1 MTIVQFIHQHT
12 RIRENQISA
21 ALKLIS
27 EGATTPFIA
36 RYRKE
41 ATGGLDE
48 VQIGDVRD
56 ESQRYEQITK
66 RQETI
71 IKAIEEQD
79 QLTQDL
85 KLQIQS
91 TFDLN
96 LLEDL
101 YLPYKKK
108 RQTRAEKAR
117 KRGLEGLAK
126 ILMAQNNQDI
136 VLAAERFV
144 KGEVKNADA
153 ALQGA
158 RDIISEWVNENTT
171 LRSKIRSMYKDFGVL
186 QSKVVGTKK
195 EEADKY
201 SDYFDFKQS
210 LKKVP
215 SYRFLAIHRAADEGL
230 LRAKVLVDEER
241 VYDLCDRF
249 FVKGNNEA
257 SDQVR
262 EAYKDAFKRLIHPS
276 MENEA
281 LTEKKND
288 ADISAIN
295 VFADNLRQLLLSAP
309 LGKKRILAIDP
320 GFRTGCKVVC
330 LDESGDILTNET
342 IFPHAPQK
350 EMDRAKSKIFQLVQA
365 YKVDAIAIGNG
376 TASRETEYMIKRVHF
391 DRDISVFV
399 VSEDGA
405 SIYSASKIGREE
417 FPQYDVTVRGAVSI
431 GRRLMDPLAE
441 LVKIDPK
448 SIGVGQYQHEVNQQ
462 LLKDSLDEVVISC
475 VNQVGV
481 NVNTASSYLL
491 AYVSGLG
498 PALAQGIVKWRK
510 EKGPFT
516 ARSELKKVPR
526 LGDKAFEQCAGFLR
540 ILNGKNILDNSAVHP
555 ESYAVV
561 KKMAKQV
568 GQELGDFVGNRE
580 LLEGLKKSDFPYVD
594 EFLFNDLITELKK
607 PGRDPRQKIKVLE
620 FDSTVKRIEDLSVGK
635 TLNGIVTNVT
645 DFGAFVNIG
654 IKQNGLIH
662 KSQLADSYVEHPSDH
677 IKLHE
682 HVTVEVIQ
690 IDVARNRIGLKRL
703 A

>member
-1 MTIVQFIHQHT
+1 MGAAQFISNQLG
-12 RIRENQISA
+12 IREHQVNSV
-21 ALKLIS
+21 LKLIAD
-27 EGATTPFIA
+27 GATIPFIA

-41 ATGGLDE
+41 VTGGLDE
-48 VQIGDVRD
+48 VQIGDIRD
-56 ESQRYEQITK
+56 KNEQFEQTIK

-71 IKAIEEQD
+71 LKAIEEQGKLSD
-79 QLTQDL
+79 EL
-85 KLQIQS
+85 KQQIET
-91 TFDLN
+91 TFDQN
-96 LLEDL
+96 VLEDL

-117 KRGLEGLAK
+117 KNGLEGLAK
-126 ILMAQNNQDI
+126 IIMAQNNQDI
-136 VLAAERFV
+136 VGAAQRFV
-144 KGEVKNADA
+144 KGEVKSADD

-158 RDIISEWVNENTT
+158 RDIIAEWINENTA
-171 LRSKIRSMYKDFGVL
+171 LRAKIRHMYHEFGTL

-195 EEADKY
+195 EEASKY
-201 SDYFDFKQS
+201 KDYFDFKQS
-210 LKKVP
+210 LKKCP
-215 SYRFLAIHRAADEGL
+215 SYRFLAIHRATDEGL
-230 LRAKVLVDEER
+230 LRSKVMVDEDR
-241 VYDLCDRF
+241 VFNLCDRF

-257 SDQVR
+257 SDHVV
-262 EAYKDAFKRLIHPS
+262 EAYQDAFKRLIHPS

-281 LTEKKND
+281 LSEKKKE
-288 ADISAIN
+288 ADLAAIK
-295 VFADNLRQLLLSAP
+295 VFADNLRQLLLAPP

-320 GFRTGCKVVC
+320 GYRTGCKVVC
-330 LDESGDILTNET
+330 IDESGDLLTNET
-342 IFPHAPQK
+342 IYPHPPQK
-350 EMDRAKSKIFQLVQA
+350 ETSRAKSKIAQLVQA
-365 YKVDAIAIGNG
+365 YAIDAIAIGNG
-376 TASRETEYMIKRVHF
+376 TASRETEFMVKRIHF
-391 DRDISVFV
+391 DRDVQVFV

-405 SIYSASKIGREE
+405 SVYSASKIGREE

-462 LLKDSLDEVVISC
+462 LLKDSLDEVVVSC

-498 PALAQGIVKWRK
+498 PSLAKSVLEYRK
-510 EKGPFT
+510 ENGAF
-516 ARSELKKVPR
+516 RSRTELKKVPR

-540 ILNGKNILDNSAVHP
+540 IPDGKNLLDNSAVHP

-568 GQELGDFVGNRE
+568 GKELSDFIGNKE

-594 EFLFNDLITELKK
+594 DYLFQDLIKELKK
-607 PGRDPRQKIKVLE
+607 PGRDPRKQIKVLE
-620 FDSTVKRIEDLSVGK
+620 FDSTVKTIEDLHVGK

-662 KSQLADSYVEHPSDH
+662 KSNLADTYVEHPSDH

-690 IDVARNRIGLKRL
+690 IDVGRNRIGLKRV
-703 A
+703 

>member
-1 MTIVQFIHQHT
+1 MAAAQFISNQLG
-12 RIRENQISA
+12 IREHQVNA
-21 ALKLIS
+21 VLKLIGD
-27 EGATTPFIA
+27 GATTPFIA

-48 VQIGDVRD
+48 VQIGDIRD
-56 ESQRYEQITK
+56 KNDQFEQTIK

-71 IKAIEEQD
+71 LKAIDEQGK
-79 QLTQDL
+79 LTDEL
-85 KLQIQS
+85 KQQIET
-91 TFDLN
+91 TFDQN
-96 LLEDL
+96 VLEDL

-117 KRGLEGLAK
+117 KSGLEGLAK
-126 ILMAQNNQDI
+126 IIMAQNNQDI
-136 VLAAERFV
+136 VGAAQRFV
-144 KGEVKNADA
+144 KGEIKTADD

-158 RDIISEWVNENTT
+158 RDIIAEWVNENMA
-171 LRSKIRSMYKDFGVL
+171 LRAKIRHMYQQYGTL
-186 QSKVVGTKK
+186 QAKVVGTKK
-195 EEADKY
+195 EEASKY
-201 SDYFDFKQS
+201 KDYFDFKQS
-210 LKKVP
+210 LNKCP
-215 SYRFLAIHRAADEGL
+215 SYRFLAIHRATDEGL
-230 LRAKVLVDEER
+230 LRSKVLVDEDR
-241 VYDLCDRF
+241 VFNLCDRF

-257 SDQVR
+257 SDHVV
-262 EAYKDAFKRLIHPS
+262 EAYEDAFKRLIHPS

-281 LTEKKND
+281 LSEKKKE
-288 ADISAIN
+288 ADLAAIK
-295 VFADNLRQLLLSAP
+295 VFADNLRQLLLAPP

-320 GFRTGCKVVC
+320 GYRTGCKVVC
-330 LDESGDILTNET
+330 IDESGDLLTNET
-342 IFPHAPQK
+342 IYPHPPQK
-350 EMDRAKSKIFQLVQA
+350 ETSRAKSKIAQLVQA
-365 YKVDAIAIGNG
+365 YDIDAIAIGNG
-376 TASRETEYMIKRVHF
+376 TASRETEHMVKRIHF
-391 DRDISVFV
+391 DRDVQVFV

-405 SIYSASKIGREE
+405 SVYSASKIGREE

-462 LLKDSLDEVVISC
+462 LLKDSLDEVVVSC

-498 PALAQGIVKWRK
+498 PSLAKSILEYRK
-510 EKGPFT
+510 ENGAFRT
-516 ARSELKKVPR
+516 RSELKKVPR

-540 ILNGKNILDNSAVHP
+540 IPDGKNLLDNSAVHP

-568 GQELGDFVGNRE
+568 GMELSDFIGNKE
-580 LLEGLKKSDFPYVD
+580 LLEGLKKPDFPYVD
-594 EFLFNDLITELKK
+594 EYLFQDLIKELKK
-607 PGRDPRQKIKVLE
+607 PGRDPRKQIKVLE
-620 FDSTVKRIEDLSVGK
+620 FDSTVKTIEDLDVGK

-662 KSQLADSYVEHPSDH
+662 KSNLADTYVEHPSDH

-690 IDVARNRIGLKRL
+690 IDVARNRIGLKRV
-703 A
+703 

>member
-1 MTIVQFIHQHT
+1 MTTAQFIHQQT
-12 RIRENQISA
+12 RIRENQIQA
-21 ALKLIS
+21 VLKLIAD
-27 EGATTPFIA
+27 GATTPFIA

-48 VQIGDVRD
+48 VQIGDIRE
-56 ESQRYEQITK
+56 ESQRYDQISK
-66 RQETI
+66 RQDTI
-71 IKAIEEQD
+71 LKAIEEQEK
-79 QLTQDL
+79 LTDDL
-85 KLQIQS
+85 KHQIET

-117 KRGLEGLAK
+117 KKGLEGLAK

-136 VLAAERFV
+136 INAAERFV
-144 KGEVKNADA
+144 KGEVNSVDDA
-153 ALQGA
+153 LEGA
-158 RDIISEWVNENTT
+158 RDIIAEWVNENIA
-171 LRSKIRSMYKDFGVL
+171 LRSKIRSMYQDHGLL

-195 EEADKY
+195 AEAEKY

-215 SYRFLAIHRAADEGL
+215 SYRFLAIHRASDEGL
-230 LRAKVLVDEER
+230 LRSKVVVDEER
-241 VYDLCDRF
+241 VFNLCERF
-249 FVKGNNEA
+249 FIKGNNEA
-257 SDQVR
+257 SDEVR
-262 EAYKDAFKRLIHPS
+262 KAYQDAFKRLIHPS

-281 LTEKKND
+281 LAEKKSQ
-288 ADISAIN
+288 ADLAAIK
-295 VFADNLRQLLLSAP
+295 VFADNLRQLMLSAP

-342 IFPHAPQK
+342 IYPHAPQK
-350 EMDRAKSKIFQLVQA
+350 EISKAQSKLFQLVQA
-365 YKVDAIAIGNG
+365 YKIDAIAIGNG
-376 TASRETEYMIKRVHF
+376 TASRETEYMVKRVHF

-498 PALAQGIVKWRK
+498 PSLAQSVVEYRK
-510 EKGPFT
+510 ENGPYKTRT
-516 ARSELKKVPR
+516 ALKKVPR

-540 ILNGKNILDNSAVHP
+540 IPEGDNLLDNSAVHP
-555 ESYAVV
+555 ESYATV
-561 KKMAKQV
+561 KKMVKQV
-568 GQELGDFVGNRE
+568 GEDLENFIGNKE
-580 LLEGLKKSDFPYVD
+580 LLESLKRTDFPYVD
-594 EFLFNDLITELKK
+594 EFLFNDLIQELKK

-620 FDSTVKRIEDLSVGK
+620 FDSTVKTIEDLTVGK

-662 KSQLADSYVEHPSDH
+662 KSQLAETYVEHPSDH

-690 IDVARNRIGLKRL
+690 IDVGRNRIGLRRV
-703 A
+703 

>member
-1 MTIVQFIHQHT
+1 MTTAQFIHQQT
-12 RIRENQISA
+12 RIRENQIQA
-21 ALKLIS
+21 VLKLIAD
-27 EGATTPFIA
+27 GATTPFIA

-41 ATGGLDE
+41 VTGGLDE
-48 VQIGDVRD
+48 VQIGDIRE
-56 ESQRYEQITK
+56 ESQRYDQISK
-66 RQETI
+66 RQDTI
-71 IKAIEEQD
+71 LEAIEEQEK
-79 QLTQDL
+79 LTDDL
-85 KLQIQS
+85 KHQIVT

-117 KRGLEGLAK
+117 KKGLEGLAK

-136 VLAAERFV
+136 TVAAERFV
-144 KGEVKNADA
+144 KGDVKSPDDA
-153 ALQGA
+153 LEGA
-158 RDIISEWVNENTT
+158 RDIIAEWVNENIA
-171 LRSKIRSMYKDFGVL
+171 LRSKIRSMYQDHGLL

-195 EEADKY
+195 SEAEKY

-215 SYRFLAIHRAADEGL
+215 SYRFLAIHRASDEGL
-230 LRAKVLVDEER
+230 LRAKVVVDEER
-241 VYDLCDRF
+241 VFNLCERF
-249 FVKGNNEA
+249 FIKGDNEA
-257 SDQVR
+257 SDEVR
-262 EAYKDAFKRLIHPS
+262 KAYKDAFKRLIHPS

-281 LTEKKND
+281 LAEKKSL
-288 ADISAIN
+288 ADLSAIK
-295 VFADNLRQLLLSAP
+295 VFADNLRQLMLSAP

-330 LDESGDILTNET
+330 LDESGDVLTNET

-350 EMDRAKSKIFQLVQA
+350 EISKAQSKLFQLVQA
-365 YKVDAIAIGNG
+365 YKIDTIAIGNG
-376 TASRETEYMIKRVHF
+376 TASRETEYMVKRVHF
-391 DRDISVFV
+391 DRDVSVFV

-498 PALAQGIVKWRK
+498 PSLAQSVVEYRK
-510 EKGPFT
+510 ENGPYKSRT
-516 ARSELKKVPR
+516 GLKKVPR

-540 ILNGKNILDNSAVHP
+540 IPEGKNLLDNSAVHP
-555 ESYAVV
+555 ESYVIV

-568 GQELGDFVGNRE
+568 GKELSDFVGNKE
-580 LLEGLKKSDFPYVD
+580 LLEGLKKTEFPYVD
-594 EFLFNDLITELKK
+594 GFLFNDLINELKK

-620 FDSTVKRIEDLSVGK
+620 FDSTVKTIEDLAVGK

-662 KSQLADSYVEHPSDH
+662 KSQLADTYVEHPSDH

-690 IDVARNRIGLKRL
+690 LDIQRNRIGLKRV
-703 A
+703 

>member
-1 MTIVQFIHQHT
+1 MTAAQFINQNT
-12 RIRENQISA
+12 SIRENQVNSV
-21 ALKLIS
+21 LKLIN

-48 VQIGDVRD
+48 VQIGDIRD
-56 ESQRYEQITK
+56 NAQQYEQITK

-71 IKAIEEQD
+71 LKAIVEQD
-79 QLTQDL
+79 KLTNEL
-85 KLQIQS
+85 KSQIETTYDINQ
-91 TFDLN
+91 
-96 LLEDL
+96 LEDL

-108 RQTRAEKAR
+108 RLTRAEKAR
-117 KRGLEGLAK
+117 KKGLEGLAK
-126 ILMAQNNQDI
+126 ILMAQNNQEVI
-136 VLAAERFV
+136 GAAERFV
-144 KGEVKNADA
+144 KGEVKSAED

-158 RDIISEWVNENTT
+158 RDIIAEWVNENVP
-171 LRSKIRSMYKDFGVL
+171 LRSKIRSMYQDHGLL
-186 QSKVVGTKK
+186 QSKVVGSKK
-195 EEADKY
+195 QEADKY

-215 SYRFLAIHRAADEGL
+215 SYRFLAIHRASDEGL
-230 LRAKVLVDEER
+230 LRAKIIVDEER
-241 VYDLCDRF
+241 VFNLCDRF

-257 SDQVR
+257 ADQVR
-262 EAYKDAFKRLIHPS
+262 TAYEDAYKRLIHPS

-281 LTEKKND
+281 LSEKKKE
-288 ADISAIN
+288 ADLSAIK
-295 VFADNLRQLLLSAP
+295 VFADNLRQLMLAAP

-350 EMDRAKSKIFQLVQA
+350 ETSKAKSKLFQLVQA
-365 YKVDAIAIGNG
+365 YKIDAIAIGNG
-376 TASRETEYMIKRVHF
+376 TASRETEYMVKRVHF
-391 DRDISVFV
+391 DRDVNVFV

-462 LLKDSLDEVVISC
+462 LLKDSLDEVVVSC

-498 PALAQGIVKWRK
+498 PSLAQSVVDYRK
-510 EKGPFT
+510 ENGAYKSRT
-516 ARSELKKVPR
+516 ALKKVPR
-526 LGDKAFEQCAGFLR
+526 LGDKAFEQSAGFLR
-540 ILNGKNILDNSAVHP
+540 IPDGKNLLDNSAVHP
-555 ESYAVV
+555 ESYATV

-568 GQELGDFVGNRE
+568 GEELENFVGNKE
-580 LLEGLKKSDFPYVD
+580 LLEGLKKAEFPYVD
-594 EFLFNDLITELKK
+594 EFLFNDLIQELKK

-620 FDSTVKRIEDLSVGK
+620 FDSTVKTIEDLFIGK

-662 KSQLADSYVEHPSDH
+662 KSQLADTYVEHPSDH

-690 IDVARNRIGLKRL
+690 IDVQRNRIGLKRV
-703 A
+703 

>member
-1 MTIVQFIHQHT
+1 MKAAQFINKQLG
-12 RIRENQISA
+12 IRENQIDA
-21 ALKLIS
+21 VLRLIND
-27 EGATTPFIA
+27 GATTPFIA

-48 VQIGDVRD
+48 VQIGDIRD
-56 ESQRYEQITK
+56 ISNQFDQVTK
-66 RQETI
+66 RQETT

-79 QLTQDL
+79 QLTDEL
-85 KLQIQS
+85 KQKIKS
-91 TFDLN
+91 TYDQN
-96 LLEDL
+96 ELEDL
-101 YLPYKKK
+101 YLPFKKK

-117 KRGLEGLAK
+117 KNGLEGLAK
-126 ILMAQNNQDI
+126 IIMAQNNQDI
-136 VLAAERFV
+136 IGAAQRFV
-144 KGEVKNADA
+144 KGDIKTAEN

-158 RDIISEWVNENTT
+158 RDIIAEWVNENTA
-171 LRSKIRSMYKDFGVL
+171 LRAKVRHMYQQYSTL

-195 EEADKY
+195 EEANKY
-201 SDYFDFKQS
+201 KDYFDFKQS
-210 LKKVP
+210 LKKCP

-230 LRAKVLVDEER
+230 LRVKVLVDEDR
-241 VYDLCDRF
+241 IFNLCDRF

-257 SDQVR
+257 ADQVQ
-262 EAYKDAFKRLIHPS
+262 EAYEDAYKRLIHPS

-281 LTEKKND
+281 LSEKKKE
-288 ADISAIN
+288 ADFSAIK
-295 VFADNLRQLLLSAP
+295 VFADNLRQLLLAPP

-320 GFRTGCKVVC
+320 GYRTGCKIVC
-330 LDESGDILTNET
+330 IDESGDLLTNET
-342 IFPHAPQK
+342 IYPHPPQK
-350 EMDRAKSKIFQLVQA
+350 ETSRAKSKISQLVQA
-365 YKVDAIAIGNG
+365 YDIDAIAIGNG
-376 TASRETEYMIKRVHF
+376 TASRETEYIVKRIHF
-391 DRDISVFV
+391 DRDVQVFV

-405 SIYSASKIGREE
+405 SVYSASKIGREE

-462 LLKDSLDEVVISC
+462 LLKESLDEVVVSC

-491 AYVSGLG
+491 SYVSGLG
-498 PALAQGIVKWRK
+498 PALAGSIVEYRK
-510 EKGPFT
+510 KNGPFQSRT
-516 ARSELKKVPR
+516 ELKKVPR

-540 ILNGKNILDNSAVHP
+540 IQGGKNLLDNSAVHP

-561 KKMAKQV
+561 KKMTKQV
-568 GQELGDFVGNRE
+568 GKELSDFIGNGE
-580 LLEGLKKSDFPYVD
+580 ILDSLKRKDFPYVD
-594 EFLFNDLITELKK
+594 EFLFNDLIKELKK
-607 PGRDPRQKIKVLE
+607 PGRDPRKQIKVLE
-620 FDSTVKRIEDLSVGK
+620 FDSTVKTIEDLHVEK

-662 KSQLADSYVEHPSDH
+662 KSNLADSYVEHPSDH

-690 IDVARNRIGLKRL
+690 IDVARNRIGLKRI
-703 A
+703 

>member
-1 MTIVQFIHQHT
+1 MTTAQFVHQHT
-12 RIRENQISA
+12 RIRENQILA
-21 ALKLIS
+21 VLKLIS
-27 EGATTPFIA
+27 EGATIPFIA

-41 ATGGLDE
+41 STGGLDE
-48 VQIGDVRD
+48 VQIGDIRD
-56 ESQRYEQITK
+56 ESQRFEQITK

-71 IKAIEEQD
+71 LKAIDEQEKLSD
-79 QLTQDL
+79 EL
-85 KLQIQS
+85 KNQIKK

-117 KRGLEGLAK
+117 KKGLEGLAK
-126 ILMAQNNQDI
+126 ILMAQNNQDVI
-136 VLAAERFV
+136 VAAERFMN
-144 KGEVKNADA
+144 GELTSVDD

-158 RDIISEWVNENTT
+158 RDIIAEWINENIA
-171 LRSKIRSMYKDFGVL
+171 LRSKIRSMYQDHGIL

-195 EEADKY
+195 SEADKY

-210 LKKVP
+210 LKKIP

-230 LRAKVLVDEER
+230 LRVKVLVDEDR
-241 VYDLCDRF
+241 VFNLCDRF

-257 SDQVR
+257 ADQVR
-262 EAYKDAFKRLIHPS
+262 EAYEDAFKLLIHPS

-281 LTEKKND
+281 LSEKKNE
-288 ADISAIN
+288 ADVAAIK
-295 VFADNLRQLLLSAP
+295 VFTDNLRQLMLSAP

-350 EMDRAKSKIFQLVQA
+350 ETDRAKSKIFQLVQA
-365 YKVDAIAIGNG
+365 YKIDAIAIGNG

-391 DRDISVFV
+391 DRDVNVFV

-462 LLKDSLDEVVISC
+462 LLKDSLDEVVVSC

-498 PALAQGIVKWRK
+498 PALAQSIVDRRK
-510 EKGPFT
+510 ENGSF
-516 ARSELKKVPR
+516 ASRSELKKVHR

-540 ILNGKNILDNSAVHP
+540 IPEGKNILDNSAVHP
-555 ESYAVV
+555 ESYAIV

-568 GQELGDFVGNRE
+568 GKELIDFVGNKE
-580 LLEGLKKSDFPYVD
+580 LLEGLKKTDFPYVD
-594 EFLFNDLITELKK
+594 EFLFNDLIKELKK

-620 FDSTVKRIEDLSVGK
+620 FDSTVKTIEDLSVGK

-662 KSQLADSYVEHPSDH
+662 KSNLSDSFVEHPSDH

-690 IDVARNRIGLKRL
+690 IDVARNRIGLKRV
-703 A
+703 

>member
-1 MTIVQFIHQHT
+1 MTTAQFIKQQT
-12 RIRENQISA
+12 SISEKQIDA
-21 ALKLIS
+21 VLRLID

-48 VQIGDVRD
+48 VEIGNIRD
-56 ESQRYEQITK
+56 TSQQFEQIIK

-71 IKAIEEQD
+71 LKAIEEQE
-79 QLTQDL
+79 QLTPEL
-85 KLQIQS
+85 KSQIET

-96 LLEDL
+96 VLEDL
-101 YLPYKKK
+101 YLPFKKK

-117 KRGLEGLAK
+117 KNGLEGLAK
-126 ILMAQNNQDI
+126 ILMAQNNQDVI
-136 VLAAERFV
+136 ASAERFL
-144 KGEVKNADA
+144 KGEIKTTDE

-158 RDIISEWVNENTT
+158 RDIIAEWVNENTV
-171 LRSKIRSMYKDFGVL
+171 LRAKIRSMYQKNATL

-195 EEADKY
+195 EEASKY
-201 SDYFDFKQS
+201 SVYFDFNQALSKC
-210 LKKVP
+210 P
-215 SYRFLAIHRAADEGL
+215 SYRFLAMHRASDEGL
-230 LRAKVLVDEER
+230 LRIKVVVDEER
-241 VYDLCDRF
+241 IFQLCDRF
-249 FVKGNNEA
+249 FVKSNNEA
-257 SDQVR
+257 SEQVR
-262 EAYKDAFKRLIHPS
+262 MAYEDAYKRLIHPS

-281 LTEKKND
+281 LSEKKKE
-288 ADISAIN
+288 ADISAIK
-295 VFADNLRQLLLSAP
+295 VFADNLRQLLLAPP

-342 IFPHAPQK
+342 IFPHPPQK
-350 EMDRAKSKIFQLVQA
+350 ESSRAMSKIGQLVQA
-365 YKVDAIAIGNG
+365 YNIKAIAIGNG
-376 TASRETEYMIKRVHF
+376 TASRETEYLVKRVHF
-391 DRDISVFV
+391 DRDVEVFV

-405 SIYSASKIGREE
+405 SVYSASKIAREE
-417 FPQYDVTVRGAVSI
+417 FPQYDVTVRGAISI

-481 NVNTASSYLL
+481 NVNTASPYLL

-498 PALAQGIVKWRK
+498 TSLAQSIVDYRK
-510 EKGPFT
+510 ENGSFKDRAT
-516 ARSELKKVPR
+516 LKKVPR
-526 LGDKAFEQCAGFLR
+526 LGAKAFEQCAGFLR
-540 ILNGKNILDNSAVHP
+540 IPDGKNILDNSAVHP
-555 ESYAVV
+555 ESYPSV
-561 KKMAKQV
+561 KKMAKQLGV
-568 GQELGDFVGNRE
+568 KVEELVGNKEVLNSLDR
-580 LLEGLKKSDFPYVD
+580 KDFPYID
-594 EFLFNDLITELKK
+594 IFLFDDLIKELRK
-607 PGRDPRQKIKVLE
+607 PGRDPRKSIKVLE
-620 FDSTVKRIEDLSVGK
+620 FDSTIKTIEDLHEGK

-662 KSQLADSYVEHPSDH
+662 KSNLADTFVENPSDY

-690 IDVARNRIGLKRL
+690 IDVARNRIGLKRV
-703 A
+703 

>member
-1 MTIVQFIHQHT
+1 MTTAQFIYQQT
-12 RIRENQISA
+12 RIRENQILA
-21 ALKLIS
+21 VLKLIGD
-27 EGATTPFIA
+27 GATTPFIA

-41 ATGGLDE
+41 VTGGLDE
-48 VQIGDVRD
+48 VQIGDIRE
-56 ESQRYEQITK
+56 ESQRFDQITK
-66 RQETI
+66 RQDTI
-71 IKAIEEQD
+71 LKAIDEQD
-79 QLTQDL
+79 KLTDEL
-85 KLQIQS
+85 KHQIEI

-117 KRGLEGLAK
+117 KKGLEGLAK

-136 VLAAERFV
+136 IVASERFV
-144 KGEVKNADA
+144 KGEVKSADE
-153 ALQGA
+153 ALEGA
-158 RDIISEWVNENTT
+158 RDIIAEWVNENVP
-171 LRSKIRSMYKDFGVL
+171 LRSKIRSMYQDHGLL

-195 EEADKY
+195 PEAEKY

-215 SYRFLAIHRAADEGL
+215 SYRFLAIHRASDEGL
-230 LRAKVLVDEER
+230 LRAKVIVDEER
-241 VYDLCDRF
+241 VFNLCDRF
-249 FVKGNNEA
+249 FVKGDNVA

-262 EAYKDAFKRLIHPS
+262 KAYEDAYKRLIHPS

-281 LTEKKND
+281 LTEKKSQ
-288 ADISAIN
+288 ADFAAIK
-295 VFADNLRQLLLSAP
+295 VFADNLRQLMLSAP

-350 EMDRAKSKIFQLVQA
+350 EISKAQSKLFQLVQA
-365 YKVDAIAIGNG
+365 YKIDAIAIGNG
-376 TASRETEYMIKRVHF
+376 TASRETEYMVKRVHF
-391 DRDISVFV
+391 DRDVSVFV

-491 AYVSGLG
+491 AYISGLG
-498 PALAQGIVKWRK
+498 PSLAQSVVEFRK
-510 EKGPFT
+510 ENGPYKT
-516 ARSELKKVPR
+516 RTSLKKVPR

-540 ILNGKNILDNSAVHP
+540 IPEGKNLLDNSAVHP
-555 ESYAVV
+555 ESYATV

-568 GQELGDFVGNRE
+568 GEELENFVGNKE
-580 LLEGLKKSDFPYVD
+580 LLEGLKKAEFPYVD
-594 EFLFNDLITELKK
+594 EFLFNDLIQELKK

-620 FDSTVKRIEDLSVGK
+620 FDSTVKTIEDLFIGK

-662 KSQLADSYVEHPSDH
+662 KSQLADTYVEHPSDH

-690 IDVARNRIGLKRL
+690 IDVQRNRIGLKRV
-703 A
+703 

>member
-1 MTIVQFIHQHT
+1 MKVEEYIHEELG
-12 RIRENQISA
+12 IRDHQIKA
-21 ALKLIS
+21 VLKLLD

-48 VQIGDVRD
+48 VQIGDIRD
-56 ESQRYEQITK
+56 KNEQFGQTIK

-71 IKAIEEQD
+71 LKAIDEQG
-79 QLTQDL
+79 QLTNEL
-85 KLQIQS
+85 KQQIET
-91 TFDLN
+91 TFDQN
-96 LLEDL
+96 VLEDL

-108 RQTRAEKAR
+108 RQTRAGKAR
-117 KRGLEGLAK
+117 KSGLEGLAK
-126 ILMAQNNQDI
+126 ILMAQHNQDI
-136 VLAAERFV
+136 INAAERFV
-144 KGEVKNADA
+144 NADVKSTDA

-158 RDIISEWVNENTT
+158 RDIIAEWVNENMA
-171 LRSKIRSMYKDFGVL
+171 LRAKIRHMYQQFGTL

-195 EEADKY
+195 EEANKY
-201 SDYFDFKQS
+201 KDYFDFNQA
-210 LKKVP
+210 LKKCP
-215 SYRFLAIHRAADEGL
+215 SYRFLAIHRASDEGL
-230 LRAKVLVDEER
+230 LRMKVTVDEER
-241 VYDLCDRF
+241 VYNLCERF
-249 FVKGNNEA
+249 FVKGSNEA
-257 SDQVR
+257 ADQIR
-262 EAYKDAFKRLIHPS
+262 MAYTDAFKRLIHPS

-281 LTEKKND
+281 LSEMKKE
-288 ADISAIN
+288 ADLAAIK
-295 VFADNLRQLLLSAP
+295 VFTDNLRQLLLSAP

-330 LDESGDILTNET
+330 LDESGSLLTNET
-342 IFPHAPQK
+342 IYPHAPQK
-350 EMDRAKSKIFQLVQA
+350 ETSRAKSKIAQLVQA
-365 YKVDAIAIGNG
+365 YAIDAIAIGNG
-376 TASRETEYMIKRVHF
+376 TASRETEYMVKRIHF
-391 DRDISVFV
+391 DRDIQVFV

-405 SIYSASKIGREE
+405 SVYSASKIAREE
-417 FPQYDVTVRGAVSI
+417 FPQYDVTVRGAISI

-462 LLKDSLDEVVISC
+462 LLKDSLDEVVVSC

-481 NVNTASSYLL
+481 NLNTASSYLL

-498 PALAQGIVKWRK
+498 PSLAKSILEYRK
-510 EKGPFT
+510 ENGAFRT
-516 ARSELKKVPR
+516 RSELKKVPR

-540 ILNGKNILDNSAVHP
+540 IPDGKNLLDNSAVHP

-568 GQELGDFVGNRE
+568 GMELSDFIGNKE
-580 LLEGLKKSDFPYVD
+580 LLEGLKKPDFPYVD
-594 EFLFNDLITELKK
+594 EYLFQDLIKELKK
-607 PGRDPRQKIKVLE
+607 PGRDPRKQIKVLE
-620 FDSTVKRIEDLSVGK
+620 FDSTVKTIEDLHVGK

-662 KSQLADSYVEHPSDH
+662 KSNLSDSYVENPSDH

-690 IDVARNRIGLKRL
+690 IDAARNRIGLKKL
-703 A
+703 